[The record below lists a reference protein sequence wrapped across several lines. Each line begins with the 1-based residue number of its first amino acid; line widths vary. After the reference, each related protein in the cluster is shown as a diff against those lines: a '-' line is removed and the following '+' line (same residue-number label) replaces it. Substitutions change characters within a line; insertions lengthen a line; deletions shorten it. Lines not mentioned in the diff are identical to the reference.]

1 VADVNGDGKPDLFVA
16 SKCVGSELCN
26 NGALLVLIN
35 TSLTSTTT
43 ALTSLENPSSFG
55 QLVTFA
61 AAVTAQP
68 GFYKGTPTGTVT
80 FTYGSMTLCNTV
92 TLNGGK
98 ATCTYSA
105 LPAGTD
111 TITAAYSGDSNFA
124 PSSGSIGQT
133 VNPANST
140 TTVASSLNPSIYGQG
155 VSFTANVVAVLPGA
169 RTPTGTVQFT
179 IDGGNFGS
187 PVTLASGSATSDI
200 TPTLTEGTHT
210 VTAVY
215 SGNTN
220 FHASTGTLTGG
231 QTVNQAS
238 TTLTLSSSINPS
250 GFGEPVTFTATISPQ
265 YGGQASGTV
274 TFKDGAKRL
283 SSSTVSGNIASLTTS
298 GLAIGTHS
306 ISAVYSGDSNFMGST
321 SPVLSQ
327 VVQGPTVM
335 LSPPGLTFPNQV
347 VFTTSAAQTV
357 TLTNTGL
364 GILDITKVSVTGAFS
379 QTNTCGSS
387 VAAGGNCTFSVK
399 FKPTKSGTLTGSVS
413 ITDNASGSPQK
424 ITLMGTGTDI
434 QLAPTSLNFGNQPV
448 GTKSL
453 AKKITLSNKGS
464 VSVNISNISIAGTD
478 RGDFSQANTC
488 GKSVAAGASCSIT
501 VVFEPSV
508 KGKRTADVSVSD
520 NGGGSPQTA
529 GLSGTG
535 T

>member
-1 VADVNGDGKPDLFVA
+1 
-16 SKCVGSELCN
+16 
-26 NGALLVLIN
+26 
-35 TSLTSTTT
+35 
-43 ALTSLENPSSFG
+43 
-55 QLVTFA
+55 
-61 AAVTAQP
+61 
-68 GFYKGTPTGTVT
+68 
-80 FTYGSMTLCNTV
+80 
-92 TLNGGK
+92 
-98 ATCTYSA
+98 
-105 LPAGTD
+105 
-111 TITAAYSGDSNFA
+111 
-124 PSSGSIGQT
+124 
-133 VNPANST
+133 
-140 TTVASSLNPSIYGQG
+140 
-155 VSFTANVVAVLPGA
+155 
-169 RTPTGTVQFT
+169 
-179 IDGGNFGS
+179 
-187 PVTLASGSATSDI
+187 
-200 TPTLTEGTHT
+200 
-210 VTAVY
+210 
-215 SGNTN
+215 
-220 FHASTGTLTGG
+220 
-231 QTVNQAS
+231 
-238 TTLTLSSSINPS
+238 
-250 GFGEPVTFTATISPQ
+250 
-265 YGGQASGTV
+265 
-274 TFKDGAKRL
+274 
-283 SSSTVSGNIASLTTS
+283 VSGNIASLTTS

-464 VSVNISNISIAGTD
+464 VSVNITNISIAGTD